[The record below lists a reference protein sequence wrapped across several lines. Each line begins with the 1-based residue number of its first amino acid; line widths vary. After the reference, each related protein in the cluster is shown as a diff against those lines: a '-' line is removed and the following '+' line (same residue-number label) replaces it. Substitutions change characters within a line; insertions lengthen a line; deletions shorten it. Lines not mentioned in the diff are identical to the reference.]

1 MDKKNIESIFP
12 LTSIQKGLLFHAL
25 KDGEAG
31 GYTGRHCLYLKGN
44 IDVDAFKKSIDRL
57 NQKYDIFP
65 VSYTHLFARDEVQ
78 LLTKDRKV
86 LRVKKNQ
93 EGAKAIYDAI
103 CGGDCLTIHS
113 REPNLEE
120 IFLQLTGR
128 EF

>member
-57 NQKYDIFP
+57 NQKYDIFRTRIVYSTLENP
-65 VSYTHLFARDEVQ
+65 VQVVLKESDTDFFYCEDKSERSSS
-78 LLTKDRKV
+78 RK
-86 LRVKKNQ
+86 
-93 EGAKAIYDAI
+93 
-103 CGGDCLTIHS
+103 
-113 REPNLEE
+113 
-120 IFLQLTGR
+120 TGKEDFTLKR
-128 EF
+128 KI

>member
-57 NQKYDIFP
+57 NQKYDIFRTRIVYSTLENP
-65 VSYTHLFARDEVQ
+65 VQV
-78 LLTKDRKV
+78 V
-86 LRVKKNQ
+86 LKESDTDFFYCEDKS
-93 EGAKAIYDAI
+93 E
-103 CGGDCLTIHS
+103 
-113 REPNLEE
+113 EEFLEE
-120 IFLQLTGR
+120 DVYKRQLRFFPT
-128 EF
+128 